1 MNPRPTAQIKASA
14 DDFVVEE
21 LPAYAPS
28 GQGSHLFVRF
38 TKRNLTTEQAM
49 AALASALDTSVRD
62 AGCAGMKDKVAVTT
76 QTISLAIP
84 PGVSAATMVDRAHGV
99 VLDGIT
105 VHEAVP
111 HGNKLKPGHLAGN
124 RFSIVVRGIER
135 SRLPEV
141 AASFERMGREGVRN
155 DFGSQRFGRDGQ
167 NAERA
172 LAWLGGKA
180 PAPRSPYLRRLLF
193 SSLQSVVFNDVLE
206 QRVADGTWATALEGD
221 LLKVHAS
228 GGLFLCVDAP
238 LDAERAL
245 RGEVSPTGPMVGV
258 KMREPSGAPQALE
271 RSAIDKRFAA
281 DFDWAKTKALGEGTR
296 RPLRIHV
303 NELTFAP
310 MEGDLREERTGCR
323 VTFVLPKGAYA
334 TTVLSQAVSL
344 DQNAGES
351 DGADRPREESPR
363 T

>member
-84 PGVSAATMVDRAHGV
+84 PGVSAASMVDRAHEV
-99 VLDGIT
+99 VLEGIT

-155 DFGSQRFGRDGQ
+155 DFGSQR
-167 NAERA
+167 
-172 LAWLGGKA
+172 LGGTVRTRSVRWRGLEEKRRRRGVRTCVGSCFRRCRA
-180 PAPRSPYLRRLLF
+180 WCSTTCSSSGWPMGPGPRRSR
-193 SSLQSVVFNDVLE
+193 
-206 QRVADGTWATALEGD
+206 AT
-221 LLKVHAS
+221 
-228 GGLFLCVDAP
+228 F
-238 LDAERAL
+238 
-245 RGEVSPTGPMVGV
+245 
-258 KMREPSGAPQALE
+258 
-271 RSAIDKRFAA
+271 
-281 DFDWAKTKALGEGTR
+281 
-296 RPLRIHV
+296 
-303 NELTFAP
+303 
-310 MEGDLREERTGCR
+310 
-323 VTFVLPKGAYA
+323 
-334 TTVLSQAVSL
+334 
-344 DQNAGES
+344 
-351 DGADRPREESPR
+351 
-363 T
+363 